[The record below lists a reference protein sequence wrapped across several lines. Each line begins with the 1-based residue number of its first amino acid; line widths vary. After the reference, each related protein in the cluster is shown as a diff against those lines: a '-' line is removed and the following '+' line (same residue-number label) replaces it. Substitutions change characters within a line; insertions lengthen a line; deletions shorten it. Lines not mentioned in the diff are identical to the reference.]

1 MRELAILGLQA
12 ERSRIE
18 EELAMLQG
26 AVPPA
31 AAVQPAKKRLGR
43 PPASAKAVVEVAEG
57 EETDGRKTRKKRKMS
72 AAKKQALSER
82 MKRIWAE
89 RKKGTR

>member
-1 MRELAILGLQA
+1 MKDERMRELAILGLEA

-18 EELAMLQG
+18 EELAMLRG
-26 AVPPA
+26 AVQPA
-31 AAVQPAKKRLGR
+31 QPAKKRLGR
-43 PPASAKAVVEVAEG
+43 PPASAKAAVV
-57 EETDGRKTRKKRKMS
+57 ETDGRKTRKKRKMS
-72 AAKKQALSER
+72 AAKKAALSER